1 MQVRDRKKIKRL
13 MAVDDVSAR
22 QLAAGVGYASHSYVN
37 RILAG
42 TITTV
47 TPDRALRIARY
58 LNVDV
63 DDLFMPSVSTDT
75 RRSVKSRRV
84 S

>member
-47 TPDRALRIARY
+47 TPERAQRIAKY
-58 LNVDV
+58 LKVDV
-63 DDLFMPSVSTDT
+63 DDLFVGEVSTGT
-75 RRSVKSRRV
+75 RRSAKKQTA
-84 S
+84 